1 MAERF
6 KKNWITLL
14 IAAQPVLDIIAYWR
28 ADSVATEAGYIRL
41 FIMLLLPF
49 SLLLSVKDKKR
60 FLLPFA
66 VMGLYC
72 LLHFLNCK
80 RVGYIDLYFDVSYL
94 ARVIQMPVIAI
105 CLIYYL
111 KDAQTRDQAVRGIL
125 LAGLITGLAL
135 AIACLTGTEN
145 VTYGEGLGVSGW
157 VIDSNRCANSIILVT
172 LSVFAV
178 LPAVYSEKKIIN
190 ILLPVI
196 VTAIFITNGTKACY
210 FSIYAIFGGY
220 AFYVIL
226 NKIVNKKAIKGA
238 FLITLS
244 VLMLFSAVIYP
255 YTPRYKV
262 TAMQQAAASKD
273 QGELERKITAL
284 GYDPKALSREE
295 KLTIPEVR
303 AVIEDFY
310 YRAIIGV
317 IPDMIDRFGM
327 DRILDKYDVTLNC
340 ADIISTR
347 LMKLR
352 YAALLWDECDTLTH
366 ILGFEV
372 TEMGTDGLR
381 DLENDWPALF
391 YYYGYLGLALYAAFI
406 LYFIYLILKKLGADF
421 QNTLTVLNFSLGLAL
436 ALELGLAQLSGAL
449 VRRPNVSIYLSVILA
464 LIYYQT
470 VRVESDGTEAADNEA

>member
-6 KKNWITLL
+6 RKNWITML

-41 FIMLLLPF
+41 LIMLLLPF
-49 SLLLSVKDKKR
+49 SLLITVKDKKR
-60 FLLPFA
+60 FILPFA
-66 VMGLYC
+66 VIGLYC
-72 LLHFLNCK
+72 LLHFLNCA
-80 RVGYIDLYFDVSYL
+80 RVGYINPYFDVSYL

-105 CLIYYL
+105 CLVYYL
-111 KDAQTRDQAVRGIL
+111 RDDETRDQAVRGIL
-125 LAGLITGLAL
+125 AAAVITGASL
-135 AIACLTGTEN
+135 AIACITGTEN

-172 LSVFAV
+172 LSVFSI
-178 LPAVYSEKKIIN
+178 LPAVYSEKKTVN

-196 VTAIFITNGTKACY
+196 VAVIFITNGTKACY
-210 FSIYAIFGGY
+210 FSIFAIFGGY
-220 AFYVIL
+220 AFYVVL
-226 NKIVNKKAIKGA
+226 NRVVNKKKVQAA
-238 FLITLS
+238 FLITLI
-244 VLMLFSAVIYP
+244 VLMITSVVIYP

-273 QGELERKITAL
+273 QGELERKISEL
-284 GYDPKALSREE
+284 GYDPKTLSRED
-295 KLTIPEVR
+295 KLNIPEVR

-347 LMKLR
+347 LMKLN
-352 YAALLWDECDTLTH
+352 YASLIWDDCDLLTRLV
-366 ILGFEV
+366 GFEV
-372 TEMGTDGLR
+372 SEMGTDGLR
-381 DLENDWPALF
+381 DVENDWPAIF
-391 YYYGYLGLALYAAFI
+391 FYYGYLGFIMYCAFI
-406 LYFIYLILKKLGADF
+406 LYFIYQVFRKVRADF
-421 QNTLTVLNFSLGLAL
+421 KESITPLNFSLGLGLVLELAL
-436 ALELGLAQLSGAL
+436 AQFSGAL
-449 VRRPNVSIYLSVILA
+449 LRRPNVSIYLAVILA

-470 VRVESDGTEAADNEA
+470 VRNNNEA